1 MKERNHTND
10 DVPQGAT
17 AAPKRRLLGSLA
29 IGGMI
34 GVLLAGGAGVLAYA
48 KEGPPG
54 PGGMAHHHRGPNPE
68 AMRERM
74 EFATDWMLSKVKA
87 TDAQK
92 LQVRGILTA
101 TFDDLRGLAETH
113 RENRHALFKVL
124 SADTVDRSQLEA
136 LRQSELALADQASRR
151 ITQALADTADVL
163 TPEQRRELAERFRR
177 FGPPGPMGPGP
188 LGAGPD
194 GEGPG
199 SGMRPL

>member
-1 MKERNHTND
+1 MKERNDRND
-10 DVPQGAT
+10 DVSQRAAAT
-17 AAPKRRLLGSLA
+17 PKRRVLGSLA

-48 KEGPPG
+48 KEGPG
-54 PGGMAHHHRGPNPE
+54 PGGMAHHHRGPDPE

-87 TDAQK
+87 TDSQK

-113 RENRHALFKVL
+113 RHNRHALFQVL
-124 SADTVDRSQLEA
+124 SADTVDRAQLEA
-136 LRQSELALADQASRR
+136 LRQSELALADRASRR

-199 SGMRPL
+199 AGMRPL